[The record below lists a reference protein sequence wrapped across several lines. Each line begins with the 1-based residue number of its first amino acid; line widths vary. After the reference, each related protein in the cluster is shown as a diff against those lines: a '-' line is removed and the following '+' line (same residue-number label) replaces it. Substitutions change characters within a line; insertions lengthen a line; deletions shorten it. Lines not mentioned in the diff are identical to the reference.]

1 MVLLLLLLT
10 ILLLTILDDGRATK
24 RELPDSPRVLR
35 VDEYQVV
42 GFSGSQKINGDAQN
56 LRIGHMMQHCK
67 QYCEQIAEL
76 HRVSTFAIVACNIAR
91 NVAGVEASSTSAT
104 FHTTTALCVCLLQH
118 CTQWC
123 DVTKSF

>member
-1 MVLLLLLLT
+1 MHYVFPLT
-10 ILLLTILDDGRATK
+10 RVKDRIHYAKLRA
-24 RELPDSPRVLR
+24 
-35 VDEYQVV
+35 
-42 GFSGSQKINGDAQN
+42 
-56 LRIGHMMQHCK
+56 M
-67 QYCEQIAEL
+67 AEL

-104 FHTTTALCVCLLQH
+104 FHATIALCVCLLQH

>member
-42 GFSGSQKINGDAQN
+42 GFFWLTKNQWRRMKLKD
-56 LRIGHMMQHCK
+56 R
-67 QYCEQIAEL
+67 
-76 HRVSTFAIVACNIAR
+76 TPD
-91 NVAGVEASSTSAT
+91 
-104 FHTTTALCVCLLQH
+104 TT
-118 CTQWC
+118 
-123 DVTKSF
+123 